1 MGIGGFILVMVLII
15 GGIFLGFTFG
25 IAYTLRKIKERC
37 GDSIYTVVMVGLKEN
52 KED

>member
-1 MGIGGFILVMVLII
+1 MGIGGFILVIVLII
-15 GGIFLGFTFG
+15 GGMFLGYTYG

>member
-1 MGIGGFILVMVLII
+1 MSIGGFILVMVLII
-15 GGIFLGFTFG
+15 GGIFLGYTYG

-37 GDSIYTVVMVGLKEN
+37 GDSIYTVVIVGLREN